1 MAECIPTASSPAH
14 ILYHALHIVVSN
26 DDGWAEQNVRSFVK
40 TLSSSGFSVV
50 LSSPAENQSGT
61 STSDSPA
68 KTVGSGGCQFGSC
81 PAGSPATGF
90 NASNTRLNVWFI
102 DAGNTQFDTDKM

>member
-1 MAECIPTASSPAH
+1 MRCTTFLLAASPLLASAFN
-14 ILYHALHIVVSN
+14 IVVSN

-61 STSDSPA
+61 SSSDSPA

-90 NASNTRLNVWFI
+90 NASNTRLNVRLL